1 MKNSSSMIQVETRL
15 ELVLEQPMDALFHLG
30 AHPDRLDRLCGSEV
44 IAATQTDGSTLDLH
58 SDMFFDPF
66 GNPVIRARL
75 LPGTTTI
82 DYAFRGTAS
91 SASKPAEDLPF
102 IAVNDLPSNVLQ
114 YLKPSRYVDS
124 DRVGPL
130 AFEIIGDEVMAG
142 RQTHRL
148 FEWVTEHVRYE
159 PGSSVL
165 PLSTREVID
174 QQVGVCRDLAHALI
188 GLLRAISLPA
198 RYVVGYAQELEPQDI
213 HAWVEVFLDNAW
225 YELDPSFQKM
235 NNGRAGLIHGRDAAD
250 VAIMDQ
256 FGPLPL
262 ISKQSVQVL

>member
-1 MKNSSSMIQVETRL
+1 MIQVETRL
-15 ELVLEQPMDALFHLG
+15 ELALEQPMDALFHLG

-44 IAATQTDGSTLDLH
+44 ITATQTDGSTLDLH

-91 SASKPAEDLPF
+91 SAFKPADDLPF

-148 FEWVTEHVRYE
+148 FEWSPSMCVASLDRAFCPY
-159 PGSSVL
+159 P
-165 PLSTREVID
+165 RE
-174 QQVGVCRDLAHALI
+174 R
-188 GLLRAISLPA
+188 S
-198 RYVVGYAQELEPQDI
+198 
-213 HAWVEVFLDNAW
+213 
-225 YELDPSFQKM
+225 
-235 NNGRAGLIHGRDAAD
+235 
-250 VAIMDQ
+250 
-256 FGPLPL
+256 L
-262 ISKQSVQVL
+262 ISKLASVEISRMRSLVYFERYPFQPGMSWVTRRSLSRKIFTLGLRCF